1 MRYTVIF
8 RSDADINEKE
18 TNINKTGTIINKIYA
33 ALNKSDLAKIHGY
46 PQEYF
51 LSEMIICKQ

>member
-8 RSDADINEKE
+8 RSDADINEKD